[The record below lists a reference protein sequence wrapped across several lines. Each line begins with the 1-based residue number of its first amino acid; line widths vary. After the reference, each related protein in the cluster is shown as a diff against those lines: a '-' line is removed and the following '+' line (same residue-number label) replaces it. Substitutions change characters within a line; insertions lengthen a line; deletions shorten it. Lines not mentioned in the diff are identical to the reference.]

1 MRGGTGISLK
11 QYPNKGPFYFFTL
24 QAAERT
30 KREVAEEYS
39 VHLFPP
45 HPQVG
50 GGTAAQDD
58 EGAALDSDDDA
69 DAPKSAAPS
78 RQPSNATHPYNIRK
92 AAMALQRSPGRLP
105 EERRR
110 QIQAQVRRYVRAVEL
125 WLVDAEA
132 EAPAEDAEL
141 TAAEVW
147 AGLLAG
153 MGGSSRR
160 RTIRRW
166 LKQGNELPARLVE
179 EAQEGGVRNG
189 GGGGVQSG
197 SMGHAWH
204 GQRVVEVATQRGGDA
219 ELAALCVR
227 FRKSFVDALRPAH
240 LPLGWEV
247 EHRAPRAFGDHSIYG
262 GAGGEEEEE
271 DDDDDDEEEAA

>member
-11 QYPNKGPFYFFTL
+11 QYPNKGPFYFITL

-179 EAQEGGVRNG
+179 PISQVPPQLRLQTILLIVVWQLANLTGFAWQGVLDLFTIRRD
-189 GGGGVQSG
+189 QD
-197 SMGHAWH
+197 H
-204 GQRVVEVATQRGGDA
+204 RV
-219 ELAALCVR
+219 
-227 FRKSFVDALRPAH
+227 
-240 LPLGWEV
+240 LPTPPL
-247 EHRAPRAFGDHSIYG
+247 S
-262 GAGGEEEEE
+262 
-271 DDDDDDEEEAA
+271 